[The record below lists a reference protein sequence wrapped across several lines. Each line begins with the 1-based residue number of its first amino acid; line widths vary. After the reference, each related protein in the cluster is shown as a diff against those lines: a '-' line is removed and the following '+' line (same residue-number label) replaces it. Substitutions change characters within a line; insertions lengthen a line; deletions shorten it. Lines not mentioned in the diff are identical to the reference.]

1 MRKANVSYK
10 VIEADD
16 GCNNISYY
24 LHHFCNISENPYM
37 RYLLLVQFLDNQIY
51 LHSCVEYITS

>member
-1 MRKANVSYK
+1 MRKINVSYK

-16 GCNNISYY
+16 GCNNISYC

-37 RYLLLVQFLDNQIY
+37 HHLQLVQFLNNQTY
-51 LHSCVEYITS
+51 LHSCVEYINS